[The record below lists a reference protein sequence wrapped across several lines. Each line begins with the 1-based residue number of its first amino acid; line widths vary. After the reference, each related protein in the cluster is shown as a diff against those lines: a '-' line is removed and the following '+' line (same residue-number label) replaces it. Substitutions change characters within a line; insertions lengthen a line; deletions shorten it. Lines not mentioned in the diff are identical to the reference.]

1 MIRYTADRSAV
12 SARVPSCPSRE
23 ESSTEPLP
31 PINVR
36 VSVFFDGTGNN
47 IFNTRTRLERNEV
60 PANTLVSDYS
70 SFTNDYSNV
79 AELAMH
85 IIPVNSENDFHV
97 PVYIEGIGTYHGSS
111 ESIEGSAYG
120 NGSTGVQDRVTS
132 TLNQLSRI
140 INNLCSET
148 SREISLLKLDVFG
161 FSRGSACARHF
172 IHRYFESGGGMNF
185 PMQTILQLNR
195 ITVSTVQFPF
205 IGLFDTVA
213 SLGSDHNDDTPTLH
227 LDSISRGE
235 VIRVVHI
242 VASDEHRFNFSLT
255 DIQSAGGKGLE
266 INIPGVH
273 SDVGG
278 GYNNISTFDM
288 SENNLPI
295 IHIEHSPTTT
305 DWDQV
310 LRIQR
315 RFRQDMLRWIRLG
328 WYEESEFVINPNYDP
343 ALPNSLLTI
352 AEPLKV
358 RRTNISNAYKK
369 VPLALMSKYATQDG
383 QLQFESDV
391 SSSAIR
397 DSFLTGVYSRIEGNI
412 GQSMDY
418 WVSTVD
424 PQLRQ
429 LRHRYFHM
437 SSHYNLTLGLI
448 WAMKP
453 QFFRSD
459 RSGSSAWEYNDEA
472 VIRGERKRRIHPG

>member
-47 IFNTRTRLERNEV
+47 MFNTRTRLERNEA
-60 PANTLVSDYS
+60 PSD
-70 SFTNDYSNV
+70 SFANDYSNV

-85 IIPVNSENDFHV
+85 IIPVNSENNFHV
-97 PVYIEGIGTYHGSS
+97 PVYIEGIGTYHGSG
-111 ESIEGSAYG
+111 ESVEGSAFG
-120 NGSTGVQDRVTS
+120 TGSTGVKDRVTS
-132 TLNQLSRI
+132 AVSQISRI
-140 INNLCSET
+140 INNLCSDT
-148 SREISLLKLDVFG
+148 SREISLLKIDVFG

-172 IHRYFESGGGMNF
+172 IHRYFESGGGTNY
-185 PMQTILQLNR
+185 PMQTILQLYR
-195 ITVSTVQFPF
+195 LTISTVQFPF

-213 SLGSDHNDDTPTLH
+213 SFGTDHDDDTRSLH
-227 LDSISRGE
+227 LNSISRGE
-235 VIRVVHI
+235 VLRVVHL
-242 VASDEHRFNFSLT
+242 VASDEHRLNFSLT

-266 INIPGVH
+266 INMPGVH
-273 SDVGG
+273 SDIGG
-278 GYNNISTFDM
+278 GYNNISSSGM
-288 SENNLPI
+288 SEINLPI
-295 IHIEHSPTTT
+295 IHIDHSPSRT
-305 DWDQV
+305 DWDQI

-315 RFRQDMLRWIRLG
+315 RYRQDMLRWIQLG
-328 WYEESEFVINPNYDP
+328 WYEESEFVINSNYNP

-397 DSFLTGVYSRIEGNI
+397 DSLLSAFYSRIEGNI

-418 WVSTVD
+418 WVSTID
-424 PQLRQ
+424 PQLAQ

-437 SSHYNLTLGLI
+437 SSHYNTILGI
-448 WAMKP
+448 IHAMRP
-453 QFFRSD
+453 QFFVAGR
-459 RSGSSAWEYNDEA
+459 RGSSGWGDDDET
-472 VIRGERKRRIHPG
+472 ILHGERKRRIHHG